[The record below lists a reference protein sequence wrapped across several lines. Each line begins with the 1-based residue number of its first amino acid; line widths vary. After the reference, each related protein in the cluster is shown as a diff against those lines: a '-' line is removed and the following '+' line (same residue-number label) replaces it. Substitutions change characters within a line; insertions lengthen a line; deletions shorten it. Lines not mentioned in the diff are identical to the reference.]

1 MPQLWETVGDDFDEL
16 ASTEEFKRLAIEVQA
31 SHLNKCTDEVILR
44 MCKTHLL
51 QAGNERDL
59 LFFQAE
65 IIAVMQLRNALTGK
79 IGGGRDGGSQL
90 VGQTP

>member
-1 MPQLWETVGDDFDEL
+1 MANLWETIGEDYDAL
-16 ASTEEFKRLAIEVQA
+16 ADTEEFKRLSIEVQA
-31 SHLNKCTDEVILR
+31 SLLNKCTDEVILR

-51 QAGNERDL
+51 QAASERDL

-65 IIAVMQLRNALTGK
+65 VIAVMQLRNALVGK

-90 VGQTP
+90 VGQT